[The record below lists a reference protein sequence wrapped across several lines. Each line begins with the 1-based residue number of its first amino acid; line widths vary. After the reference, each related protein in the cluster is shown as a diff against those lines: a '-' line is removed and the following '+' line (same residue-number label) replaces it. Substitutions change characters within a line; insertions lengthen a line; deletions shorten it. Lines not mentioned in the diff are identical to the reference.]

1 MIVVFPLLAIA
12 ATVIALR
19 SAERGLGSAGTHWRW
34 FVAWSV
40 AGAALTFSFL
50 TGLSIGLFVLPL
62 AAVLLLWVARRAPHL
77 PDALGFVEGIAVL
90 LLLVA
95 FLNRA
100 GSGVDPAPWL
110 EAGLSLGGFTLVAY
124 VLLRLRT
131 ARAGTEA
138 HRVPPA

>member
-1 MIVVFPLLAIA
+1 MIVVFPLLVIA
-12 ATVIALR
+12 ATVIAFR
-19 SAERGLGSAGTHWRW
+19 SAERGLGSDGTHWRW

-40 AGAALTFSFL
+40 AGAAMTFSFL

-100 GSGVDPAPWL
+100 GNGVDPTPWL
-110 EAGLSLGGFTLVAY
+110 EAGLSLSGFALAAY
-124 VLLRLRT
+124 VLLRRRT

-138 HRVPPA
+138 QRVPPV